1 MPRLEKG
8 IAAQL
13 DTMAID
19 SPSALGVARMRTVAF
34 SGIDVKDV
42 DVQVQISAGLPAFTL
57 VGLPDKAVAE
67 LRERVRS
74 ALGALGLGLPP
85 KRITINLAPA
95 DLAKE
100 GSHFDLPI
108 ALALLVGMGA
118 LPGDATQGYLAL
130 GELALDGAILRVA
143 GVLPAAVAASAR
155 ELGLIC
161 PGGLRRRGRLAGQ
174 RHRDPGGGQ
183 PARPDQPL
191 QRLPGPGPARRAPGR
206 APDMAVQVKARSS
219 ELYEE
224 DLYAWSEVQAD
235 LLRRRRFAELDLEH
249 VVEEIEDVGGSLY
262 REVRSRIRTIMEHFL
277 KLEHSATTEPRAGWE
292 RTIRRGAPTSP
303 TI

>member
-1 MPRLEKG
+1 M
-8 IAAQL
+8 
-13 DTMAID
+13 
-19 SPSALGVARMRTVAF
+19 
-34 SGIDVKDV
+34 
-42 DVQVQISAGLPAFTL
+42 
-57 VGLPDKAVAE
+57 
-67 LRERVRS
+67 RS

-118 LPGDATQGYLAL
+118 AKPDATQGYLAL

-161 PGGLRRRGRLAGQ
+161 PAACGGEAAWLGSDIEILAAGE
-174 RHRDPGGGQ
+174 

-191 QRLPGPGPARRAPGR
+191 QRRPGAEPAAARLVEQPPSYPELTDIKGQETAKRALEIAAAGSHNLLLIGPPGPASRCWRRACRGCCRRSTP
-206 APDMAVQVKARSS
+206 PRSS
-219 ELYEE
+219 RS
-224 DLYAWSEVQAD
+224 AWSRA
-235 LLRRRRFAELDLEH
+235 
-249 VVEEIEDVGGSLY
+249 
-262 REVRSRIRTIMEHFL
+262 SRA
-277 KLEHSATTEPRAGWE
+277 SCTTA
-292 RTIRRGAPTSP
+292 A
-303 TI
+303 